1 MGTFLPRLGT
11 QISDIIVTKIAMN
24 ERVRVA
30 QCEQKAPNA
39 ISKEP
44 KKIIL

>member
-1 MGTFLPRLGT
+1 MGTALLRPGI
-11 QISDIIVTKIAMN
+11 QISDIIETKIAMI

-39 ISKEP
+39 IS
-44 KKIIL
+44 